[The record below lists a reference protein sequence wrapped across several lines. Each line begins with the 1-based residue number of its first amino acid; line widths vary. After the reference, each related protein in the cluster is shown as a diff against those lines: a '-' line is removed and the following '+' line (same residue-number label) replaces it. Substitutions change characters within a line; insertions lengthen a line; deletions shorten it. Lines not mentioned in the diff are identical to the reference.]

1 MSDASAPPDYD
12 IAIIG
17 GGVNGCGIA
26 RDAAGRGARV
36 VLFEAGDL
44 ARGTSSA
51 STKLIHGGLRYL
63 EYHEF
68 RLVRE
73 ALQERDVLWR
83 IAPHIIWPLRFVLP
97 HRRDMRPAW
106 LLRLGLFLYDRIGGS
121 SLPRTRS
128 LDLRQDEAG
137 RPLKG
142 GYPRGFEYSDCWVED
157 ARLVVLNAR
166 DAAERGA
173 AIHTRTRVVS
183 AERNGGGWL
192 VRAERESREAIEVRA
207 KALVDASGAW
217 IGQVTG
223 GESAKRPVRL
233 VKGSHI
239 VVPQL
244 FTHERP
250 YIFQNADRRIV
261 FAIPY
266 ERDFTLIGTTD
277 LDYAGDPAEAT
288 ASEDE
293 IRYLCASANEYFS
306 RRIGPDDVLWSYA
319 GVRSLFDDGAS
330 SAQEAT
336 RDYVLQ
342 LDADEGA
349 PLLSVFGGKITTYR
363 RLAEAALAKL
373 ADGLPVL
380 AKPGWTGDAPLPGGD
395 FPMDAFDAE
404 VARFRSRN
412 AFLERDL
419 ARRLVRAYGT
429 RAARIVAGASSTAD
443 LGRLFGANLSE
454 REVLYLMDQ
463 EWAERAEDVLW
474 RRSKLGLRVTPAQAA
489 ALDAFMRAQS
499 PRVAAAAE

>member
-1 MSDASAPPDYD
+1 MTHVSPTPAYD

-26 RDAAGRGARV
+26 RDAAGRGASV
-36 VLFEAGDL
+36 VLFEAADL

-63 EYHEF
+63 EYYEF

-73 ALQERDVLWR
+73 ALQERDVLWS

-97 HRRDMRPAW
+97 HRRGMRPAW
-106 LLRLGLFLYDRIGGS
+106 LLRAGLFLYDRIGGS

-128 LDLRQDEAG
+128 IDLRRDSAG
-137 RPLKG
+137 TPLK
-142 GYPRGFEYSDCWVED
+142 PDVTRAFEYSDCWVED
-157 ARLVVLNAR
+157 ARLVVLNAQ

-173 AIHTRTRVVS
+173 SIHTRTRVTS
-183 AERNGGGWL
+183 AERDGGHWHL
-192 VRAERESREAIEVRA
+192 RAERQGGGSVEATA
-207 KALVDASGAW
+207 KVLVDASGAW
-217 IGQVTG
+217 IGGVTG
-223 GESAKRPVRL
+223 GRGERRPVRL

-244 FTHERP
+244 FTHDRP

-277 LDYAGDPAEAT
+277 VDYTGDPAEAS
-288 ASEDE
+288 ASEEE
-293 IRYLCASANEYFS
+293 IAYLCASVNAYFS
-306 RRIGPDDVLWSYA
+306 RRIGPDDVVWSYA
-319 GVRSLFDDGAS
+319 GVRSLYDDGAS

-336 RDYVLQ
+336 RDYVLD
-342 LDADEGA
+342 LSEEGGA

-373 ADGLPVL
+373 AGHLP
-380 AKPGWTGDAPLPGGD
+380 AAAEPSWTADAPLPGGD
-395 FPMDAFDAE
+395 FPKQAFE
-404 VARFRSRN
+404 PQVASFR
-412 AFLERDL
+412 AHHPFLDQGL

-429 RAARIVAGASSTAD
+429 RAKRVIGDARSMAD
-443 LGRLFGANLSE
+443 LGRVFGANLTE

-474 RRSKLGLRVTPAQAA
+474 RRSKLGLRLTPAQAA
-489 ALDAFMRAQS
+489 AIDDFMRRQV
-499 PRVAAAAE
+499 PRLAAAE